1 MNHLNMTVHRL
12 IGLPLLAMAMF
23 LTLGCA
29 SSQAVK
35 DAPNPL
41 EIDVTEYDRMF
52 DASIAVFREQ
62 HLGVQVK
69 DYRMG
74 TVVSKPAVS
83 PTLIEAWRIENA
95 VEGSKLQSTLNKQRR
110 VITVSFRPAPGEPED
125 NPQTYHMGI
134 QVVIEQEQNPRIQ
147 MTGSTSGHSILASY
161 SQTPGELADR
171 GISGQYWYP
180 VGTDPLLENK
190 LMRTIVHRSL
200 TIGMQSMDTEVDEAI
215 DQTQAPRL
223 DGLDKQ

>member
-95 VEGSKLQSTLNKQRR
+95 VEGSKLQSTLNK
-110 VITVSFRPAPGEPED
+110 
-125 NPQTYHMGI
+125 
-134 QVVIEQEQNPRIQ
+134 
-147 MTGSTSGHSILASY
+147 
-161 SQTPGELADR
+161 
-171 GISGQYWYP
+171 
-180 VGTDPLLENK
+180 
-190 LMRTIVHRSL
+190 
-200 TIGMQSMDTEVDEAI
+200 
-215 DQTQAPRL
+215 
-223 DGLDKQ
+223 